1 MRGGFA
7 VAAREWDMA
16 ISFALISRL
25 RATASPEGEAPTAAA
40 TYVGG
45 GVLDAPRVDASIDPY
60 NATLTQRHIFPGCA
74 AFFSCFFQKSNTFA
88 VYTKFCQ
95 KIIRI

>member
-7 VAAREWDMA
+7 VAAREWEMA
-16 ISFALISRL
+16 VSFALISRL
-25 RATASPEGEAPTAAA
+25 RATAA

>member
-7 VAAREWDMA
+7 VAAREWEMA
-16 ISFALISRL
+16 VSFALISRL

-60 NATLTQRHIFPGCA
+60 NATLHGGTSFQDVPP
-74 AFFSCFFQKSNTFA
+74 FSCFFQKSNTFA